1 MLRHGTHFMD
11 TGRHGIMGMDITT
24 SAKEVLMP
32 NQMESLTLTLGC
44 TIPPTDTGQFGILDI
59 MDIMDIISEREVLKP
74 NQKESPTLMPGYTIQ
89 PTDTGHHGIMDMD
102 ITDIILAREAL

>member
-32 NQMESLTLTLGC
+32 NQMQSLTLTLGC
-44 TIPPTDTGQFGILDI
+44 TIP
-59 MDIMDIISEREVLKP
+59 
-74 NQKESPTLMPGYTIQ
+74 

-102 ITDIILAREAL
+102 ITDIISAKEALMPSQKENLMPMPGCIIPLMDTGLAGTMATAMATTGVKV